1 MLPGMATKKRSGNPL
16 GNPGSRTNVL
26 CIGVTDI
33 KPTAEGFVVLCRR
46 IEIAP
51 SVTAGK
57 TTELEKPE
65 S

>member
-1 MLPGMATKKRSGNPL
+1 MPKKRSGNPL

-51 SVTAGK
+51 SVAADKTA
-57 TTELEKPE
+57 EAEKPK